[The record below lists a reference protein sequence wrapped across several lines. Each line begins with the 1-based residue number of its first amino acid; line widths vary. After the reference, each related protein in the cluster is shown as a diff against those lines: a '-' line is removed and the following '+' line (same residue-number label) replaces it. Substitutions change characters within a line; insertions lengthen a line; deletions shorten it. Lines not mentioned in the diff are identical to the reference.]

1 MKLQLIALTLLS
13 LVVFS
18 QDSESNNIDPF
29 EDINR
34 IVFNISDDLDQAVLR
49 PAAEFY
55 SEYTPLFLKNG
66 ITNVFSNLSEVDTI
80 VNQLLQGKI
89 WYAAQ
94 DTGRFVINSTVGVA
108 GFFDIASRAGLEK
121 HDEDFGQ
128 TLGYWGVPS
137 GFYLFVPFLGPT
149 TLRDMLAKP
158 TSWFLSGNFS
168 VSDEEAS
175 IFLNV
180 LDVIET
186 RERLLI
192 AENLI
197 VGDKYDFVRDA
208 YLQSREYL
216 AADGE
221 IEDDFLTD
229 LELDFFDEDSPEN
242 L

>member
-1 MKLQLIALTLLS
+1 MKLRLIALTFLS
-13 LVVFS
+13 LTVIA
-18 QDSESNNIDPF
+18 QESESNNIDPF

-80 VNQLLQGKI
+80 VNQLLQGKV

-94 DTGRFVINSTVGVA
+94 DTGRFVINSTVGIA

-229 LELDFFDEDSPEN
+229 LELDFFEEDLPEN

>member
-1 MKLQLIALTLLS
+1 MKLRLIALTFLS
-13 LVVFS
+13 LTVIA
-18 QDSESNNIDPF
+18 QESESNNIDPF

-80 VNQLLQGKI
+80 VNQLLQGKV

-94 DTGRFVINSTVGVA
+94 DTGRFVINSTVGIA

-229 LELDFFDEDSPEN
+229 LELDFFDEDLPEN

>member
-80 VNQLLQGKI
+80 VNQLLQGKV

-108 GFFDIASRAGLEK
+108 GFFDIAGRAGLEK

-128 TLGYWGVPS
+128 TLGFWGVPS

>member
-1 MKLQLIALTLLS
+1 MKLRLIALTFLFLT
-13 LVVFS
+13 VFA
-18 QDSESNNIDPF
+18 QESESNNIDPF

-80 VNQLLQGKI
+80 VNQLLQGKV

-94 DTGRFVINSTVGVA
+94 DTGRFVINSTVGIA

-216 AADGE
+216 AADGN

-229 LELDFFDEDSPEN
+229 LELDFFDEDLPEN

>member
-1 MKLQLIALTLLS
+1 MKLRLIALTLLS
-13 LVVFS
+13 LIVFS
-18 QDSESNNIDPF
+18 QEPESNNIDPF

-80 VNQLLQGKI
+80 VNQLLQGKV

-94 DTGRFVINSTVGVA
+94 DTGRFVINSTVGIA
-108 GFFDIASRAGLEK
+108 GFFDLASRAGLEK

-229 LELDFFDEDSPEN
+229 LELDFFDEDLPEN

>member
-1 MKLQLIALTLLS
+1 MKLRLIALTLLS
-13 LVVFS
+13 LIVFS
-18 QDSESNNIDPF
+18 QESESNNTDPF

-80 VNQLLQGKI
+80 VNQLLQGKV

-94 DTGRFVINSTVGVA
+94 DTGRFVINSTIGIG

-175 IFLNV
+175 IILNV

-221 IEDDFLTD
+221 VEDDFLTD
-229 LELDFFDEDSPEN
+229 LELDFFDEDLPEN

>member
-80 VNQLLQGKI
+80 VNQLLQGKV

-108 GFFDIASRAGLEK
+108 GFFDIAGRAGLEK

-128 TLGYWGVPS
+128 TLGFWGVPS

-197 VGDKYDFVRDA
+197 VGDKYDFVREA

>member
-1 MKLQLIALTLLS
+1 MKLRLIALTLLS
-13 LVVFS
+13 LIVFS
-18 QDSESNNIDPF
+18 QESESNNIDPF

-80 VNQLLQGKI
+80 VNQLIQGKV

-94 DTGRFVINSTVGVA
+94 DTGRFVINSTVGIA

-221 IEDDFLTD
+221 IEDEFLTD
-229 LELDFFDEDSPEN
+229 LELDFFDEDLPEN

>member
-1 MKLQLIALTLLS
+1 MKLRLIALTFLS
-13 LVVFS
+13 LIVFS
-18 QDSESNNIDPF
+18 QESESNNIDPF

-80 VNQLLQGKI
+80 VNQLLQGKV

-94 DTGRFVINSTVGVA
+94 DTGRFVINSTVGIV

-128 TLGYWGVPS
+128 TLGYWGVPT

-216 AADGE
+216 AADGN

-229 LELDFFDEDSPEN
+229 LELDFFDEDLPEN

>member
-1 MKLQLIALTLLS
+1 M
-13 LVVFS
+13 
-18 QDSESNNIDPF
+18 
-29 EDINR
+29 
-34 IVFNISDDLDQAVLR
+34 VFNISDDLDQAVLR

-80 VNQLLQGKI
+80 VNQLLQGKV

-175 IFLNV
+175 LFLNV

-229 LELDFFDEDSPEN
+229 LELDFFDEDLPEN

>member
-1 MKLQLIALTLLS
+1 MKLQLIALTILS

-80 VNQLLQGKI
+80 VNQLLQGKV

>member
-1 MKLQLIALTLLS
+1 MKLRLIALTFLS
-13 LVVFS
+13 LTVS
-18 QDSESNNIDPF
+18 TQESESNNIDPF

-80 VNQLLQGKI
+80 VNQLLQGKV

-94 DTGRFVINSTVGVA
+94 DTGRFVINSTVGIA

-175 IFLNV
+175 LFLNV

-229 LELDFFDEDSPEN
+229 LELDFFDEDLPEN

>member
-1 MKLQLIALTLLS
+1 MKLRLIALTLLS
-13 LVVFS
+13 LIVFS
-18 QDSESNNIDPF
+18 QESESNNTDPF

-80 VNQLLQGKI
+80 VNQLLQGKV
-89 WYAAQ
+89 WYATQ
-94 DTGRFVINSTVGVA
+94 DTGRFVINSTIGIG
-108 GFFDIASRAGLEK
+108 GFFDVASRAGLEK

-175 IFLNV
+175 IILNV

-229 LELDFFDEDSPEN
+229 LELDFFDEDLPEN